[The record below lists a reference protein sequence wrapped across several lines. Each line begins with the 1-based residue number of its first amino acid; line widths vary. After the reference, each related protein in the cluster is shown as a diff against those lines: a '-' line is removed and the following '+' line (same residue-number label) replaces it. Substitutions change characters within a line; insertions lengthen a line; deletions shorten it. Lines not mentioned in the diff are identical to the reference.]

1 MEMNST
7 LKTIIKAGQNG
18 KNSREIKE
26 AEIAGLKQTRGL
38 IVKEMVNRIMSTDSL
53 PTETDELINFLQND
67 NNFRSR
73 INLFKL
79 YKTKRQFQN
88 AQACIE
94 SMRIEIQIFG
104 LDRMTE
110 IENYLDIQEILLNI
124 DNGSLSMEDAVSQN
138 MEFLQ
143 NLANTE
149 NVAGEITAQVLL
161 EQAGVDTVLEVIR
174 LPEPIV
180 QPKNQTFD
188 DSDNIFQDVDEIV
201 NVYPNPASDNIYIEY
216 AFMNKDKNRFIR
228 IYNTNGQLVDQIRL
242 EQAIGLFNYTNDLPA
257 GNYIIKV
264 GKNHSQ
270 QITIL

>member
-1 MEMNST
+1 MNST

-38 IVKEMVNRIMSTDSL
+38 IVKEMVNRVITNDSL
-53 PTETDELINFLQND
+53 QSERNKLISFLQND
-67 NNFRSR
+67 NTFTSKIHLLN
-73 INLFKL
+73 L
-79 YKTKRQFQN
+79 YKAEKNHAAIET
-88 AQACIE
+88 CINNL
-94 SMRIEIQIFG
+94 RTQINSFDV
-104 LDRMTE
+104 DRLTE
-110 IENYLDIQEILLNI
+110 MENYLDLQEVLLNI